1 MLIHIYNL
9 AHPNILLSM
18 LFNFLLNGL
27 VSGSLIAVVALG
39 FALVYNT
46 TRIFHIAYAGLYTLG
61 GYLMFWFLETLGLS
75 FLPSLVLTLG
85 LVSFTS
91 LLMEY
96 LVYKPLSLRNR
107 PHSTLMISSIG
118 LFILLVNAIL
128 LFFGPNPWILR
139 PDILNMPDMKIGNLS
154 SLPLLAFFCNLV
166 MILAFILLLKF
177 TRLGIMIR
185 ALRDN
190 AMMSSV
196 FGVNTYRVRLLLFA
210 ISGLMVALAA
220 AFRALDVGINPQVG
234 LPVFIN
240 AFVALVIGGIGRF
253 EGPVIGAFILG
264 ILQSLATYFIDSHWV
279 VLVTFVILVLF
290 ILYKPE
296 GLVPERQRAY

>member
-1 MLIHIYNL
+1 
-9 AHPNILLSM
+9 
-18 LFNFLLNGL
+18 
-27 VSGSLIAVVALG
+27 
-39 FALVYNT
+39 
-46 TRIFHIAYAGLYTLG
+46 
-61 GYLMFWFLETLGLS
+61 MFWFLETIGLS
-75 FLPSLVLTLG
+75 FLPSLLLTLC
-85 LVSFTS
+85 LVSITS

-118 LFILLVNAIL
+118 MFILLVNAIL
-128 LFFGPNPWILR
+128 LFFGPNPWIMR
-139 PDILNMPDMKIGNLS
+139 PDIMNMPEIKIGNLS
-154 SLPLLAFFCNLV
+154 TLPLLSFLCNLAV
-166 MILAFILLLKF
+166 ILAFILLLKS

-210 ISGLMVALAA
+210 ISGFMVALAA
-220 AFRALDVGINPQVG
+220 AFRALDVGINPQIG

-264 ILQSLATYFIDSHWV
+264 ILQSLATYFIDSQWV
-279 VLVTFVILVLF
+279 VLVTFIILVLF